1 VSKVKKLTIVS
12 VLSLGFILSA
22 CSGNGE
28 EETLSPV
35 KSGKKIEDIH
45 GMAIA
50 ADSTTYVATHEGLFS
65 TQDIGESWNKVGTFD
80 ADLMGFHLKSDGTM
94 ITSGHPGAKTDL
106 PNPMGFLRSKDKG
119 YNWEAVEFVG
129 KIDFHLFTSSQANP
143 DIIYGINQ
151 MGTGKYGAGLYTS
164 SDGGE
169 KWEKIEPTGLPE
181 DMHQVYSLMV
191 MPDDDSKLLAGT
203 ENGVLISE
211 DSGKTFNIYDNSRL
225 ITAMTVMPN
234 GTDLIGYSISND
246 GSGVMISPDLGQTW
260 NKVGLDLGDDAASV
274 ISVNPKSPD
283 HIAVTTFGTSMHVS
297 EDGGQTWEQIIT
309 SGSLK

>member
-1 VSKVKKLTIVS
+1 MKKLTMVS
-12 VLSLGFILSA
+12 VLSLGVILSA
-22 CSGNGE
+22 CSGNGG

-45 GMAIA
+45 GMAISD
-50 ADSTTYVATHEGLFS
+50 DSTTYVATHEGLFS
-65 TQDIGESWNKVGTFD
+65 TQDIGDTWNKVGTFE

-106 PNPMGFLRSKDKG
+106 PNPMGFLTSKDKG
-119 YNWEAVEFVG
+119 FNWEAVEFVG
-129 KIDFHLFTSSQANP
+129 KIDFHLFTSSQDNP
-143 DIIYGINQ
+143 DFIYGINQ

-181 DMHQVYSLMV
+181 DLHQVYSLMV
-191 MPDDDSKLLAGT
+191 MPNDDSKLLAGT

-211 DSGKTFNIYDNSRL
+211 DGGKTFNPYDNSRL
-225 ITAMTVMPN
+225 ITAMNVMPN
-234 GTDLIGYSISND
+234 GKDIIGYSISND
-246 GSGVMISPDLGQTW
+246 GAGVMISKDLGKTW
-260 NKVGLDLGDDAASV
+260 SNVGLDLGEDAASV
-274 ISVNPKSPD
+274 ISVNPKNAN